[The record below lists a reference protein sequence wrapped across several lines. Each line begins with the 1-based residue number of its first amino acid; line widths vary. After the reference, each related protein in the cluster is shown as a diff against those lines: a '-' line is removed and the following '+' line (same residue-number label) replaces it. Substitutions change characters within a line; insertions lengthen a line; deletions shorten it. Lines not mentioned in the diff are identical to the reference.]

1 MNKPLKPI
9 EIAKQLG
16 IKVSE
21 LLEGIENTSSDSL
34 SKLRDS
40 NPQKY
45 MIQMQGIVCSKL
57 NISIEELVKYKVL
70 QKTIIENNKNIDNSI
85 IYFSE

>member
-1 MNKPLKPI
+1 MKQPPKPI

-21 LLEGIENTSSDSL
+21 LLDGIDNTSSDSL
-34 SKLRDS
+34 SKLRET

-45 MIQMQGIVCSKL
+45 MIQMQGIVCLKL
-57 NISIEELVKYKVL
+57 GISINELIKYEKL
-70 QKTIIENNKNIDNSI
+70 QAAIIENIVNSKK
-85 IYFSE
+85 

>member
-1 MNKPLKPI
+1 MTTKPPKPI

-34 SKLRDS
+34 SKLRDT

-57 NISIEELVKYKVL
+57 NISIEELIKYKEL
-70 QKTIIENNKNIDNSI
+70 QATIIKNIDNSKK
-85 IYFSE
+85 